1 VRQLLAQSKR
11 LKVVWKFFG
20 SIIFIYVGLCSLLF
34 FFQKRLIFVP
44 NRVPY
49 NVPTSFNL
57 PAQDVWVPVKTRS
70 GNIERLHAWWIPHR
84 NPTLGTIVHF
94 HGNAGGMARVDQ
106 LYKLGFSVLLVNY
119 RGYARSEGGFP
130 SEAQVYE
137 DAEAA
142 WNYLIHDRQI
152 PAHQIVIYG
161 LSLGGAVAIDLAT
174 KRPEA
179 KALIVQST
187 FTSMTEMGQKTSIFK
202 FFPVPL
208 ILTQRFDSIN
218 KIKQLKIPIFIIHG
232 DADTLVPVSM
242 SQALYNAAPTQ
253 RKLVLIPGGDH
264 RDVELSK
271 AHLTAIQLFMERIH
285 K

>member
-1 VRQLLAQSKR
+1 VQAQSKW
-11 LKVVWKFFG
+11 LGVVWKFCG
-20 SIIFIYVGLCSLLF
+20 SIVCIYLGLCLLLF

-44 NRVPY
+44 NRAAY

-57 PAQDVWVPVKTRS
+57 PVQDVWVPVKTRS
-70 GNIERLHAWWIPHR
+70 GTIERIHGWWIPNQ
-84 NPTLGTIVHF
+84 NPTLGTILHF

-106 LYKLGFSVLLVNY
+106 LYQLGFSVLLVSY

-130 SEAQVYE
+130 SETQIYE

-152 PAHQIVIYG
+152 PPNQIVIFG

-174 KRPEA
+174 KHPEA

-208 ILTQRFDSIN
+208 ILTQRFDSIS
-218 KIKQLKIPIFIIHG
+218 KIKRLKIPVFIIHG

-242 SQALYNAAPTQ
+242 SKALYTAAPSQ
-253 RKLVLIPGGDH
+253 KKLVFIPGGDH
-264 RDVELSK
+264 RDVQLSPD
-271 AHLTAIQLFMERIH
+271 HLKAIQRFVN
-285 K
+285 